1 MLTLQKKNL
10 PHNFF
15 ICGTCSDV
23 DRLKLPLKVCQK
35 CVSVRGIFQMTND
48 IVIKKNGTQLFLF
61 WPRVTYENS
70 WGLESSKKDLS
81 PISGLH
87 R

>member
-1 MLTLQKKNL
+1 MLLYKRKIC
-10 PHNFF
+10 HIFFF

-48 IVIKKNGTQLFLF
+48 IVIEKKNGTQLFLF
-61 WPRVTYENS
+61 FAKS
-70 WGLESSKKDLS
+70 H
-81 PISGLH
+81 I
-87 R
+87 